1 MAEPVRAARCWISR
15 RSNCRRRLL
24 ALHADGVRSEL
35 SRLGYA
41 LGTVENHVRVMAH
54 LSQWLA
60 DEGVEPSELSQ
71 DRVEQFFA
79 VLRMQWKR
87 PPTAQT
93 LRPML
98 AWLRECR
105 FVPPLTTMTPQTPLD
120 VLLEQYHKWLVEDR
134 GLAFPTVRRYE
145 AVARRFLKERR
156 AVAGRSTG
164 VEDLSGADVTDFL
177 LEGCSRLAVRSA
189 KHLVNDLRS
198 LLRFLFLEGLTPM
211 ALASAVP
218 PVAGWR
224 DTGLPTM
231 LVASDVRALLGSC
244 DRGHPT
250 GRRDFA
256 ILTLLA
262 RLGLRAAEVANLEL
276 GSVDWRAGEIVV
288 QGKGHRVDRLPL
300 PVDVGEALAAY
311 LADGRPRSTCRT
323 LFLTSHPP
331 ARAMHPHT
339 ISGVVRYACVRANL
353 PPVGSHRLRHALA
366 RELLRQG
373 AALPEIGQVLRHR
386 NLTSTAIY
394 AKVDRVALRAVA
406 QPWPGSGR

>member
-1 MAEPVRAARCWISR
+1 MNGIGRVRV
-15 RSNCRRRLL
+15 LGPL

-54 LSQWLA
+54 LSQWMA

-79 VLRMQWKR
+79 VLKRQWKR

-93 LRPML
+93 LGPTLR
-98 AWLRECR
+98 WLRPCH
-105 FVPPLTTMTPQTPLD
+105 FVPQLTSTPPETPLD
-120 VLLEQYHKWLVEDR
+120 VLLERYYDWLVEDR

-145 AVARRFLKERR
+145 AIARRFLQERLT
-156 AVAGRSTG
+156 VTGRSTG
-164 VEDLSGADVTDFL
+164 VEGLSGTDVTDFL

-189 KHLVNDLRS
+189 QHLVNDLRS
-198 LLRFLFLEGLTPM
+198 LLRFLFLEGLTPT
-211 ALASAVP
+211 ALATAVP

-224 DTGLPTM
+224 DTGLPA
-231 LVASDVRALLGSC
+231 LLAPSDVTALLDSC
-244 DRGHPT
+244 DRAQPT
-250 GRRDFA
+250 GLRDFA
-256 ILTLLA
+256 IITLLA

-276 GSVDWRAGEIVV
+276 GSVDWRAGEIVIR
-288 QGKGHRVDRLPL
+288 GKGHRVDRLPL

-323 LFLTSHPP
+323 LFLTSHAPQL
-331 ARAMHPHT
+331 AMHSQT
-339 ISGVVRYACVRANL
+339 VSGVVRYACVRAHL

-366 RELLRQG
+366 SELLRRG

-386 NLTSTAIY
+386 NLTSTTIY
-394 AKVDRVALRAVA
+394 AKVDRVTLRAVA
-406 QPWPGSGR
+406 QPWPGSGQ